1 MYQQH
6 TYFCTFYYKQQPK
19 HSTAEEKVQN
29 LVDAN
34 SQIYRDAV
42 TVVAGAL
49 AVSIVLGIA
58 WEFFRKRRLS
68 RERGNLS

>member
-1 MYQQH
+1 M
-6 TYFCTFYYKQQPK
+6 
-19 HSTAEEKVQN
+19 QN

-49 AVSIVLGIA
+49 AVSTVLGIA
-58 WEFFRKRRLS
+58 WELFRKRRLS